1 MASIATLATDNLNLR
16 GAGTDYNVLTRFFAT
31 KAEATAALASNDWI
45 PVGGKTNCCITGDEG
60 LLVYDANTQ
69 TVVAADGAGKAYVD
83 TALSNLVDG
92 SPSALDTL
100 NEIAAAI
107 ADDPAFFTT
116 MATANAAIQADVDQ
130 NEADADAGIASNLA
144 LLEAQRALEWD
155 AVFATHGSLYA
166 TTTTVG

>member
-1 MASIATLATDNLNLR
+1 MASIATLATDNLTLR

-100 NEIAAAI
+100 N
-107 ADDPAFFTT
+107 
-116 MATANAAIQADVDQ
+116 
-130 NEADADAGIASNLA
+130 
-144 LLEAQRALEWD
+144 
-155 AVFATHGSLYA
+155 AVSYTHLTLPTIYS
-166 TTTTVG
+166 V

>member
-83 TALSNLVDG
+83 TALSNLVYC
-92 SPSALDTL
+92 STSALDT
-100 NEIAAAI
+100 
-107 ADDPAFFTT
+107 
-116 MATANAAIQADVDQ
+116 
-130 NEADADAGIASNLA
+130 
-144 LLEAQRALEWD
+144 
-155 AVFATHGSLYA
+155 
-166 TTTTVG
+166 